1 MADGY
6 EKPTRVE
13 SNLSGGAEKAIKR
26 TSAQFH
32 STSFSLCLQDIKEAL
47 FKLEWV
53 LLLSLQS

>member
-6 EKPTRVE
+6 EKTARVE
-13 SNLSGGAEKAIKR
+13 SNLAGGAEKAIKR
-26 TSAQFH
+26 PSAQFR
-32 STSFSLCLQDIKEAL
+32 STAFSLCLQDIKEAL